1 MVSGE
6 KGLVGIIEKVSYY
19 RYHTVSQISQWGFAE
34 LGLSFFFLSIL
45 LFSLFWCIG
54 LVDWLVEEF
63 GGRAALHSTGCYAS
77 TSRADLKQS
86 CWCSG

>member
-6 KGLVGIIEKVSYY
+6 KGLVCIIEKVSYY
-19 RYHTVSQISQWGFAE
+19 RYHTVSQISQWRFVA

-45 LFSLFWCIG
+45 LFSLFWCIE

-63 GGRAALHSTGCYAS
+63 GGRAVLHSTGRYAS
-77 TSRADLKQS
+77 TSRADLK
-86 CWCSG
+86 